1 VLKIII
7 YFRDSIN
14 ITIMTEKVSIIT
26 GSSSGIGKAISYEIA
41 SKGSNVVLVARR
53 KDKLIEYAKDIEKK
67 YHVETLVIQAD
78 LSIQEECKKVIDK
91 TIEKFNKLDIL
102 INNAGISQRA
112 MFADLDLSVIHK
124 VMNINYWA
132 SVYTTKYA
140 LPYLLKTKGS
150 VVAISSIS
158 GFSPLPART
167 GYCSSKYALHG
178 FMESLR
184 IEHLKT
190 GVHVMIAAPEYVASE
205 IREHALIENG
215 QEQGKSPR
223 EEKKMLTAEYVAKR
237 IVKGISKRRRTMV
250 IGKMGTLNVILYKML
265 PKLTD
270 KLIYNYIKRETNSP
284 Y

>member
-1 VLKIII
+1 
-7 YFRDSIN
+7 
-14 ITIMTEKVSIIT
+14 MTEKVSIIT
-26 GSSSGIGKAISYEIA
+26 GSSSGIGKAISYELA

-190 GVHVMIAAPEYVASE
+190 GVHVMIAAPEYVSSE
-205 IREHALIENG
+205 IREHALVENG